1 MGDHMSD
8 FVMTIGGDTVP
19 AAESFGVVNPANGEV
34 FAHAPECSR
43 QQLDAAFDAAAKAQ
57 RDWKSDEAV
66 RRQTLL
72 KMADV
77 LLASAA
83 ELAPVLTAE
92 QGKPLGDANIE
103 VFAAAIWCQYFANL
117 ETPPQVIQDDDEAR
131 VEVVRRPVGVV
142 AAITPWNFPLTLAFW
157 KIAPALLAG
166 NTLVLKPSP
175 FTPLTTLKVVEI
187 LRDVMP
193 PGVVNVVS
201 GGDELG
207 AWMTGHPVPRKVS
220 FTGSIETG
228 KKVAMSAAPDLKRVT
243 LELGGNDPAIVL
255 DDADPAVV
263 SKAIFAGA
271 FNNNGQVCSAIK
283 RVYVPESLYDD
294 VVDGLAAQ
302 AAAVK
307 VGDGTEADSKLG
319 PINNAPQFERVK
331 ELVGDALSHGATAA
345 IGRPRHGPAR
355 LLLRADHPGRAVR
368 RHPHRRRGAVRPGPA
383 GDLLPRRRRRGRA
396 GQRHPLRPV
405 RLGVGHRH
413 RPGRRRGR
421 PARVRHGLGQ
431 HPPGPGPPAALRR
444 VQVERGRASRTGPG
458 AWPSSAR
465 SRSSTAP
472 RAPTGSTSTPAGS
485 SPELGR
491 PWPV

>member
-1 MGDHMSD
+1 MSD

-19 AAESFGVVNPANGEV
+19 AADSFGVINPANGEV

-43 QQLDAAFDAAAKAQ
+43 DQLDAAFDAASKAQ
-57 RDWKSDEAV
+57 RDWKLDEDV

-77 LLASAA
+77 LLASTG

-103 VFAAAIWCQYFANL
+103 VFAAAIWCQYFANI
-117 ETPPQVIQDDDEAR
+117 ETPPQVIQDDAEAR

-175 FTPLTTLKVVEI
+175 FTPLTTLKVAEI
-187 LRDVMP
+187 LREVMP
-193 PGVVNVVS
+193 PGVLNVVS

-283 RVYVPESLYDD
+283 RVYVPEALYDD
-294 VVDGLAAQ
+294 VVEGLVAQ
-302 AAAVK
+302 AAVVK
-307 VGDGTEADSKLG
+307 VGDGTDEGTKLG
-319 PINNAPQFERVK
+319 PINNKPQFERVK
-331 ELVGDALSHGATAA
+331 ELVGDALAKGATAA
-345 IGRPRHGPAR
+345 VGGHAMDRPGYFFEPTILAGLSDGTRIVDEEQFGPALPVISYRDVDDVVERANATHFGLSGSVWSSDGDRASAVAGR
-355 LLLRADHPGRAVR
+355 LECGTAWVNTHLALAPQQPFG
-368 RHPHRRRGAVRPGPA
+368 GFKWS
-383 GDLLPRRRRRGRA
+383 
-396 GQRHPLRPV
+396 
-405 RLGVGHRH
+405 GVGVENGPWGLAEFSEIQVMHRSKS
-413 RPGRRRGR
+413 
-421 PARVRHGLGQ
+421 ADGLN
-431 HPPGPGPPAALRR
+431 LN
-444 VQVERGRASRTGPG
+444 TGG
-458 AWPSSAR
+458 LVS
-465 SRSSTAP
+465 
-472 RAPTGSTSTPAGS
+472 
-485 SPELGR
+485 
-491 PWPV
+491 